1 MDDSSNE
8 TTSVVLKITLQP
20 SSTDPLSE
28 SVKLSLE
35 RAIQNGVNNLREFA
49 KTQEAPGN
57 CVWTKYRRKEP
68 WNDVEY
74 EFDKFYKFG
83 IQTRICVLNNQDIQN
98 MKGYIDQENKN
109 SIIQSVLGKINAWI
123 EAFVDGC
130 RNSSETIL
138 IDSPNL
144 APSYVDLIFKSPK
157 FRDEKKNDY
166 YHWNLT
172 TRLYLQVIDE
182 YNNAIK
188 AMSKYEFFNP
198 VTDNRDEFEFKKAL
212 TSWNGRAN
220 NDDEEDL

>member
-1 MDDSSNE
+1 
-8 TTSVVLKITLQP
+8 
-20 SSTDPLSE
+20 
-28 SVKLSLE
+28 
-35 RAIQNGVNNLREFA
+35 
-49 KTQEAPGN
+49 
-57 CVWTKYRRKEP
+57 
-68 WNDVEY
+68 
-74 EFDKFYKFG
+74 
-83 IQTRICVLNNQDIQN
+83 
-98 MKGYIDQENKN
+98 MKGYIDQKNKN
-109 SIIQSVLGKINAWI
+109 SIIQSGLKKIGNWI

-166 YHWNLT
+166 YHLNLT

-220 NDDEEDL
+220 NDDEEDLLN